1 MGLHLPDPNPHLL
14 TCSAEPFNK
23 TRIIAWHYFNHIPSV
38 EYLADDKHAPGSTTR
53 NPLPPFPCLS
63 QKSPCQA
70 VELLKKPIKI
80 LCLTNKSR
88 SESFGDKMLQI
99 EEGNQRQQL
108 PRRMPV

>member
-88 SESFGDKMLQI
+88 SESFGDKML
-99 EEGNQRQQL
+99 
-108 PRRMPV
+108 